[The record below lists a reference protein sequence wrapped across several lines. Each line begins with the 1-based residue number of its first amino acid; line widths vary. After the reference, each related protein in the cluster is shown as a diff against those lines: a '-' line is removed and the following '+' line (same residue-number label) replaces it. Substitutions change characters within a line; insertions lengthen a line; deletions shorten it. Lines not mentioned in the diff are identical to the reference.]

1 MNLAV
6 FEESPREFIR
16 DRVLEVPTY
25 IRRRVMQN
33 KSLESYERYSIEMLL
48 WTIANQVQERFPNLE
63 GGWRSRSKRLANYF
77 LCNPLE

>member
-25 IRRRVMQN
+25 IRRRVIQN
-33 KSLESYERYSIEMLL
+33 RSLKPHEKHAVDMLL
-48 WTIANQVQERFPNLE
+48 WTIADEVGEEYPDLE
-63 GGWRSRSKRLANYF
+63 GGWRSRSRRLANYF